1 VERQAPLLKAALES
15 LKPDRGRV
23 PFRRPPE
30 PFPATRPVTV
40 VMPVH
45 DAPELT
51 RDAIAA
57 VLPELNASK
66 RLILIDDGSRL
77 PETVHLLAD
86 TVRRNDFVRVF
97 APSPQGAL
105 GFVAA
110 ANFGMREAQADDVIL
125 LNSDTRV
132 SPGFIDRL
140 RATAYSH
147 PRYGTVTA
155 VSNNG
160 SIASVPYLS
169 DSVELCR
176 RETGAVIAPTAVG
189 HCMYIRREVLDEF
202 GALDSVFGKGYGE
215 ENDLSQRIR
224 AKYDNVID
232 SGCYVWHKGSASFAA
247 AEKRAL
253 NDKNLQIV
261 HQRYPHYPF
270 EVFAFQSSDPLR
282 PVRKR
287 MLRATRDPRR
297 RVLNICHSY
306 GVAAGTEMHVRD
318 LALGLSDTTLSFIA
332 APDGHGREGLHL
344 YQGET
349 HLGTHP
355 YLPVP
360 WPIAPS
366 TMPLMEST
374 WTDVIDEVR
383 PGVIHLHHLLN
394 HPLGLIEYLVNSGIP
409 VVVSV
414 HDHFFLCPDYTLLGC
429 PATDRCQD
437 CFVKKFGAGHA
448 DYQIYRR
455 RIFDGVL
462 RKAAVITP
470 SEDTSRR
477 LREVYPGLTW
487 RPTAEHPLS
496 WWPRITRVLSPIS
509 AFRSL
514 RQCRAGWHVP
524 MGPARAWAS
533 MGPLPAAR
541 H

>member
-1 VERQAPLLKAALES
+1 
-15 LKPDRGRV
+15 
-23 PFRRPPE
+23 
-30 PFPATRPVTV
+30 
-40 VMPVH
+40 
-45 DAPELT
+45 
-51 RDAIAA
+51 
-57 VLPELNASK
+57 
-66 RLILIDDGSRL
+66 
-77 PETVHLLAD
+77 
-86 TVRRNDFVRVF
+86 
-97 APSPQGAL
+97 
-105 GFVAA
+105 
-110 ANFGMREAQADDVIL
+110 
-125 LNSDTRV
+125 
-132 SPGFIDRL
+132 
-140 RATAYSH
+140 
-147 PRYGTVTA
+147 
-155 VSNNG
+155 
-160 SIASVPYLS
+160 VPYLS

-202 GALDSVFGKGYGE
+202 GAFDSVFGKGYGE

-232 SGCYVWHKGSASFAA
+232 PGCYVWHKGSASFAA

-306 GVAAGTEMHVRD
+306 GVAAGTEKHVRD

-355 YLPVP
+355 YLQVP

-383 PGVIHLHHLLN
+383 PDIIHLHHLLK
-394 HPLGLIEYLVNSGIP
+394 HPLGLIERLVTSDIP

-429 PATDRCQD
+429 PGTDRCQD

-455 RIFDGVL
+455 RIFDGAL
-462 RKAAVITP
+462 RKAAAVITP

-477 LREVYPGLTW
+477 LREVYPGLKITVIPHGIRAAAHAGSANKVQKCSENGTQVPLRFGYIGNLTHQKGLNTLLAAFSSAVRRAPCELHLW
-487 RPTAEHPLS
+487 GHANNLYKNACNKPYMYYHGAYSTEELPSITEKFDVGIVPSIFPETFCYTLSELSSAGLPCLVADIGSLGERVRHGLNGWKVVPGDVAAWEDALVGVAKNPQLLMSLDHRPAVRSIGEMCRDYDHLYAALCS
-496 WWPRITRVLSPIS
+496 IKSPFTI
-509 AFRSL
+509 L
-514 RQCRAGWHVP
+514 T
-524 MGPARAWAS
+524 
-533 MGPLPAAR
+533 
-541 H
+541 